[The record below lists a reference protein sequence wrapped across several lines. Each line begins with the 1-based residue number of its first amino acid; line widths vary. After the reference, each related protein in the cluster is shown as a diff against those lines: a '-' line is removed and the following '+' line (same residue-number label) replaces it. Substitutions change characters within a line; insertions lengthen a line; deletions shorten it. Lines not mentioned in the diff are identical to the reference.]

1 MTKKHMISA
10 LLCGVAALLGL
21 AATALADA
29 PVIEKTMMHDGI
41 ERSYIL
47 SDPNPQAR
55 TKRPL
60 VLVLHGGGRADGA
73 DMQKRLDWSGMGAR
87 EGFVAVFPNG
97 VDAQWNDG
105 RGVSFR
111 KNRDNTHVD
120 DVGYISAL
128 IDRLVADN
136 NIDAKRVY
144 LTGASNGG
152 MMSFRLAC
160 ELSAKL
166 AAVAPMIANMPE
178 KITPSCKPE
187 KPLPLLLMNGT
198 DDPLV
203 PFDGGPVRVFGRD
216 YGNVISTDKSVALW
230 LDNNGCGAGRATTRL
245 PDRDASDGS
254 TVTVHRF
261 APCRAGSEV
270 VLYEIV
276 GGGHS
281 LPGGDV
287 PDRPR
292 LMGRKNNDIDAV
304 SEIWTFFKRH
314 GGG

>member
-1 MTKKHMISA
+1 MSKKHMISA
-10 LLCGVAALLGL
+10 LFGGIAGLFGL

-29 PVIEKTMMHDGI
+29 PVVEKTMMHNGI

-47 SDPNPQAR
+47 SDSNPAAR
-55 TKRPL
+55 RKRPL

-73 DMQKRLDWSGMGAR
+73 DMQKRLGWPEMGAR

-111 KNRDNTHVD
+111 KNRDNAHVD

-128 IDRLVADN
+128 IDRLVADGA
-136 NIDAKRVY
+136 IDPKRVY
-144 LTGASNGG
+144 VTGASNGG

-160 ELSAKL
+160 ELSGKL
-166 AAVAPMIANMPE
+166 AAVAPMIANVPE
-178 KITPSCKPE
+178 KIAPGCAPE

-203 PFDGGPVRVFGRD
+203 PFDGGPVRVLGRE
-216 YGNVISTDKSVALW
+216 YGNVISTDRTIALW

-245 PDRDASDGS
+245 PDRDTSDSS

-261 APCRAGSEV
+261 SPCRAGSEV
-270 VLYEIV
+270 VLYEII
-276 GGGHS
+276 GGGHT

-292 LMGRKNNDIDAV
+292 LMGHKNNDIDAV
-304 SEIWTFFKRH
+304 TEIWNFFKRH
-314 GGG
+314 GG